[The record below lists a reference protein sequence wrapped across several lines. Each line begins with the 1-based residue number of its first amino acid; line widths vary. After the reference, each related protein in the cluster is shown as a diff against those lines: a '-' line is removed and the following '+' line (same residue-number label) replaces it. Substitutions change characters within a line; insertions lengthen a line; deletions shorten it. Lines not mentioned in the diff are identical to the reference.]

1 MCLAV
6 PLKVIKIVD
15 DKTLMVESGGLDINV
30 SSVLI
35 SGINVND
42 YVLVHAGF
50 AIQKLTKKEA
60 EETLSIIWVIGCLN

>member
-50 AIQKLTKKEA
+50 AIQKLTKEEA
-60 EETLSIIWVIGCLN
+60 EETLSIISGELDV